1 MEIPTR
7 IVEDIDAEEICN
19 MITNSYSIN
28 KKKEGDEKMPVYSSS
43 RNSLLKSFSQD
54 RPSPMIGYSNDHFP
68 LKSYHKD
75 SPVKSYSKPIIKQ
88 HTYGQ
93 PETEKQSLKS
103 EFKSKK
109 PEVMYATI
117 QKVGKK
123 PEEVCATV
131 KNIDDV
137 ESLLEEAVC
146 QQSII
151 VQTSNS
157 LNSRLAFK
165 GISFST

>member
-1 MEIPTR
+1 MEVPTR

-19 MITNSYSIN
+19 MVTNSYSFSK
-28 KKKEGDEKMPVYSSS
+28 KKKEEDTKMSVYSSS
-43 RNSLLKSFSQD
+43 FSQN
-54 RPSPMIGYSNDHFP
+54 RPSPMICYPNDHFS
-68 LKSYHKD
+68 LKSNHKD
-75 SPVKSYSKPIIKQ
+75 GYSPVKSYSKPMIK
-88 HTYGQ
+88 HHPYGKS
-93 PETEKQSLKS
+93 ETGKQSLRS

-109 PEVMYATI
+109 PEEMYATI

-123 PEEVCATV
+123 PEEICPPV
-131 KNIDDV
+131 KNVDDV

-165 GISFST
+165 GIAFSR